1 MSAIIK
7 ENIIG
12 KIVSSENNRLKLLNF
27 TIPTSMVYHKIS
39 INKNDN
45 TIVHNYK
52 IIDNAGFLT
61 LNDYI
66 NRGTQLI
73 STNTNLHPTQ
83 TQTIASGSEIS
94 TCRIN
99 QNIGNNIST
108 NQFKIASCQI
118 KTATQ
123 IT

>member
-7 ENIIG
+7 ENITG

-27 TIPTSMVYHKIS
+27 TIPAAMVYHKIS
-39 INKNDN
+39 INKNNN

-52 IIDNAGFLT
+52 IIDNAGFST

-66 NRGTQLI
+66 NNEEQLI
-73 STNTNLHPTQ
+73 STNTNLHPAQ
-83 TQTIASGSEIS
+83 TQTIASGSELS

-99 QNIGNNIST
+99 QSIENNIRT
-108 NQFKIASCQI
+108 NQLKIASCQI